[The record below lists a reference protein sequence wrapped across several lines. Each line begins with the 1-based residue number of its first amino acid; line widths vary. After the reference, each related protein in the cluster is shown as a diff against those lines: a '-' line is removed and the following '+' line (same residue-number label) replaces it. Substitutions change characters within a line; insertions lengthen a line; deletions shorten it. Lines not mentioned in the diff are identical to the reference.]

1 MTEDKTNPGP
11 ESLRGEIEKRAYTY
25 WEQAGRPEGADQ
37 AHWFRAETE
46 LLSSSDEAQ
55 PPVSPEELARRQR
68 RRRRTALAHAIESV
82 ASPQQQFPV

>member
-11 ESLRGEIEKRAYTY
+11 ESLRQEIEKRAYTY

-46 LLSSSDEAQ
+46 LLSSSEEAQ
-55 PPVSPEELARRQR
+55 PEVSPEDL
-68 RRRRTALAHAIESV
+68 LHAHGVGGE
-82 ASPQQQFPV
+82 PL